1 MKNSNWLAIIV
12 VLQGM
17 ILIGQWT
24 GGPSLNKVQ
33 AAGADVPDPASRQM
47 QMVDELKSMNGKLDK
62 MISLLEG
69 GDLQVRVVNA
79 DDAKG
84 PAPAPRK

>member
-24 GGPSLNKVQ
+24 GGPALNKAQ
-33 AAGADVPDPASRQM
+33 AAGADVPDPAARQM
-47 QMVDELKSMNGKLDK
+47 AMVDELKNANSKLDK
-62 MISLLEG
+62 LISLLEG

-84 PAPAPRK
+84 PAPKK